1 MITVQLLGGA
11 YLRSGDALLG
21 GPPAQRHRIALLTLI
36 VASWPQPLSR
46 DRAMVLL
53 WPERDTANARR
64 LLNLAVHVLRAA
76 LGEDAIASTGDGLL
90 LNPSR
95 LTCDLHELRSAI
107 AANAPDRIARLYTGS
122 LLDGFHLDESS
133 DFGYWLDEHRSELS
147 HAYIDALRALAERQ
161 RQSGDVHGRV
171 STCRRM
177 VAADPHSGVYAQ
189 ALMRALED
197 AGDRAG
203 AIQHASDYAQRLRS
217 ELDLDPDP
225 EVAALAKQLRASP
238 VRRQPTTNIV
248 GGSPSPSPYPSVAAL
263 PFLNLS
269 ADAENEYFA
278 DGITEDVIAHL
289 SKIQALKVISR
300 TSVMPFKRRQH
311 SLKEIGTTL
320 GATTLLDG
328 SIRHAGDRVRIVA
341 KLIDVQTDKH
351 LWVET
356 YDRQLTDIFAIQTDV
371 ALHIAA
377 ALKAELS
384 PDERSRV
391 RREPTKDLQAYQL
404 FLQGRQWF
412 IKYTPEA
419 YARAIEYFDRAVA
432 RDPTFALAFSNLAMT
447 YTELA
452 EMGMMQPDIAYQRAE
467 EASANAL
474 RLDPEL
480 GDAHCTMGY
489 LKGVREFDWSG
500 AEREFK
506 RAIELSPSSA
516 DTYDYYGRLCAG
528 LGRFD
533 DAISLQHRAQEL
545 DPLAHRMDG
554 VTTLIRAGRYDQ
566 AVLEGMDA
574 VEVDPGYDRARATL
588 GWAYFLS
595 GKQSEGLAELETAV
609 AVSRGNTMWLGQL
622 GQAYA
627 MAGNADKA
635 RDILRELEERANT
648 AFVSPY
654 HIAYVYTGLGDYDRA
669 LDMLE
674 RAVATR
680 TGPTYSIK
688 GSFLLKQLHTHPR
701 FRALLRQMN
710 LEQ

>member
-11 YLRSGDALLG
+11 YLRSGDALLS

-36 VASWPQPLSR
+36 VAAWPQPLSR

-53 WPERDTANARR
+53 WPERDTSNARR

-95 LTCDLHELRSAI
+95 LTCDLHELRAAI
-107 AANAPDRIARLYTGS
+107 AAESPDRIARLYTGS
-122 LLDGFHLDESS
+122 LLDGFHLDDST
-133 DFGYWLDEHRSELS
+133 DFGFWLDERRNELS
-147 HAYIDALRALAERQ
+147 HAYVDALRALAERQ
-161 RQSGDVHGRV
+161 KQSGDVHGRV

-189 ALMRALED
+189 ALMRALDD

-203 AIQHASDYAQRLRS
+203 AIQHASEYTQRLRS
-217 ELDLDPDP
+217 ELDLDPDA
-225 EVAALAKQLRASP
+225 EVIALAKQLRAAPAKRPAVPAAALDARS
-238 VRRQPTTNIV
+238 
-248 GGSPSPSPYPSVAAL
+248 PSVAVL

-300 TSVMPFKRRQH
+300 TSVMPFKHRQH
-311 SLKEIGTTL
+311 TVKEIGATL
-320 GATTLLDG
+320 GATALLDG
-328 SIRHAGDRVRIVA
+328 SIRRAGDRVRIVA
-341 KLIDVQTDKH
+341 KLIDVATDKH
-351 LWVET
+351 LWAET
-356 YDRQLTDIFAIQTDV
+356 YDRQLTDIFSIQTDV

-391 RREPTKDLQAYQL
+391 RKEPTKDLQAYQL

-412 IKYTPEA
+412 IKYTPQA
-419 YARAIEYFDRAVA
+419 YAHAIGYFDRAIA
-432 RDPTFALAFSNLAMT
+432 RDPTFALAFANLAMT

-452 EMGMMQPDIAYQRAE
+452 EMGMMTPDVAFERAA
-467 EASANAL
+467 EASANAV

-489 LKGVREFDWSG
+489 LKGVHEFDWAG

-506 RAIELSPSSA
+506 RALELSPSSA

-533 DAISLQHRAQEL
+533 DAIALQHRAQEL

-566 AVLEGMDA
+566 AVIEGENA
-574 VEVDPGYDRARATL
+574 VELDPGYDRARATL

-609 AVSRGNTMWLGQL
+609 SVSGRNLMWLGQL

-627 MAGNADKA
+627 MAGSADKA
-635 RDILRELEERANT
+635 RDIIRELEERAKT
-648 AFVSPY
+648 TFISPY
-654 HIAYVYTGLGDYDRA
+654 HFAYVYTGLGDYDRA

-674 RAVATR
+674 RAVADR
-680 TGPTYSIK
+680 TGPVYSIK

-701 FRALLRQMN
+701 FRALLRKMN
-710 LEQ
+710 LE